1 MDLEGIMLSEIRQIE
16 KDKCHMIWLVCGIKT
31 KTKKMKTK
39 PSLQIQ
45 RADWWLP
52 KMRGL
57 GVGKMGEGDQKFLKR
72 ERRKCAFTLFLFYF
86 ILKLYIIVLVLPNIK
101 MNPSQVYMCHMSS
114 GGIHVGHSWGPWIP
128 QMFSLLDL
136 YLRISKELAA
146 NHDVKWAWLSCSYS
160 FVFAL
165 RKKKKKPL
173 IPASKA

>member
-1 MDLEGIMLSEIRQIE
+1 MNLEGIMLSEIRQIE
-16 KDKCHMIWLVCGIKT
+16 KDKYHMIWLACGIKT

-39 PSLQIQ
+39 PSLRIE

-72 ERRKCAFTLFLFYF
+72 ERRKCAFTLNLR
-86 ILKLYIIVLVLPNIK
+86 KL
-101 MNPSQVYMCHMSS
+101 CRHMSS
-114 GGIHVGHSWGPWIP
+114 GGIHMRHSWGPWIP

-165 RKKKKKPL
+165 RKKKTL